1 MSEQTVEAVRDVY
14 GSFAAGDVEAVF
26 AAMTPDIE
34 WDESEGMPYGG
45 VYHGRD
51 AILSNVF
58 GPILADVEG
67 FTATP
72 DEVLAL
78 DDNRVV
84 ALGRHGGQGANGPV
98 RARFVNI
105 WTVTNGR
112 CRVTSNSP
120 TPTPSEPP
128 SASSH
133 TSRQADHVKLVGR
146 HHRRVAGEPSIDATS
161 CTACLLASGGSAP
174 RCAATVPIRYRT
186 TARPWALRP
195 GS

>member
-1 MSEQTVEAVRDVY
+1 MSEQTVKIVRDVY

-78 DDNRVV
+78 DDTRVV
-84 ALGRHGGQGANGPV
+84 ALGRMAA
-98 RARFVNI
+98 RARTAQCAPASYTSGPSPTA
-105 WTVTNGR
+105 W
-112 CRVTSNSP
+112 CRATSNSP

-133 TSRQADHVKLVGR
+133 TSRQADHLKLYGR
-146 HHRRVAGEPSIDATS
+146 HHRRVASEP
-161 CTACLLASGGSAP
+161 
-174 RCAATVPIRYRT
+174 
-186 TARPWALRP
+186 
-195 GS
+195 